1 MTREIKVILG
11 SSIILIVSLIIT
23 GFFRYEQRKINQ
35 TEVSY
40 EQKLTKEQ
48 RKLATVKEVTHEE
61 LLKEAKKGDS
71 IQKET
76 ANQIEI
82 SQTVSSK
89 ATQLFRVLLTFE
101 NSDQYNRRAKVVK
114 DLVTPDVLKD
124 KNLSGSD
131 KDVTGNSFIDTLK
144 LKSQFENAEIYN
156 SIVENNEVRIIAQV
170 TYSSSKG
177 DNQAGT
183 KQDIYEM
190 SYNTQSNKFT
200 QVKKIG
206 SLDIAQPLS
215 K

>member
-124 KNLSGSD
+124 KNLFGSD

-170 TYSSSKG
+170 TY
-177 DNQAGT
+177 
-183 KQDIYEM
+183 
-190 SYNTQSNKFT
+190 
-200 QVKKIG
+200 
-206 SLDIAQPLS
+206 
-215 K
+215 

>member
-23 GFFRYEQRKINQ
+23 VFFRYEQRKINQ

-101 NSDQYNRRAKVVK
+101 NSIQ
-114 DLVTPDVLKD
+114 
-124 KNLSGSD
+124 
-131 KDVTGNSFIDTLK
+131 
-144 LKSQFENAEIYN
+144 
-156 SIVENNEVRIIAQV
+156 
-170 TYSSSKG
+170 
-177 DNQAGT
+177 
-183 KQDIYEM
+183 
-190 SYNTQSNKFT
+190 
-200 QVKKIG
+200 
-206 SLDIAQPLS
+206 
-215 K
+215 